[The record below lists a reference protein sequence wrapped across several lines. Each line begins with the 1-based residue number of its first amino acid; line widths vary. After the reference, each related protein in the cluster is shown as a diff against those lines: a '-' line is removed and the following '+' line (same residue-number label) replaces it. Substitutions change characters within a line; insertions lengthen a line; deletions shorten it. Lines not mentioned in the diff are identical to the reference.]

1 MLTLWQTQRRQEAIS
16 AGITK
21 DGLRQESVKLR
32 DVPSYSKL
40 RSVGRRRIAH
50 KAVSIDQSGF
60 GGGTLRSEQRRIL
73 QRRTNKKP
81 LSDTRLRGFSLSWRR
96 AKKRPN
102 GDADS
107 IAHSAVS
114 RNRSGPKVTYKS
126 LSDLAANSCK
136 HPEKCESGQKTGT

>member
-32 DVPSYSKL
+32 DVPRYSKL
-40 RSVGRRRIAH
+40 RSVGGRRIAH
-50 KAVSIDQSGF
+50 KAVSIEQSGF

-81 LSDTRLRGFSLSWRR
+81 LSDTRLRGFSLL
-96 AKKRPN
+96 
-102 GDADS
+102 G
-107 IAHSAVS
+107 
-114 RNRSGPKVTYKS
+114 SGPR
-126 LSDLAANSCK
+126 N
-136 HPEKCESGQKTGT
+136 GQMEMRTVSHTAPFPATARGQR